1 MAIYFCKRKL
11 SLLVALPLLHGQC
24 ASASETL
31 HELAQDLQTG
41 KTTASQIFDLYD
53 ARIQMYNPGLQAV
66 STRNPKARADALAA
80 DQADQKQKPRG
91 SLAGLPLLL
100 KDNIAVQGM
109 VTTAGSLALA
119 DNLATQDAPVVARLR
134 AAGAIILGKANLSE
148 WANLRSSQSTSG
160 WSSAGGQTRNPY
172 APERSPCGSSSGS
185 GVAVA
190 ARLIPAAIGTETDGS
205 IVCPASVNGLVGLKP
220 TIGLVSRTGIVP
232 LSHSQDTAGPM
243 TLNVRDAAMLLN
255 VMAGSDAQ
263 DPATH
268 TANRHRSKDYTAGLQ
283 STALQ
288 GKRLG
293 IVRKLVDGYD
303 TETKALFDQSLA
315 ILIAQGATVVDQ
327 IDLPYLE
334 ELDKDELTVLLYEF
348 KADLNAYLAKAPT
361 SVKTRTMADVIA
373 FNKQHADTVMPYF
386 AQELM
391 EQAQAKGKL
400 SDAAYRQASAR
411 IKLRAGK
418 QGIDAVLKKY
428 KLDALIAPTTSTA
441 WLIDYK
447 AGDVLEGSSSS
458 PAAIAG
464 YPHLTVP
471 MGQVRGLPVG
481 LSLFAGAWSDAKLLS
496 MGYAFE
502 QARPALSAP
511 SLATTATAASTR
523 QP

>member
-1 MAIYFCKRKL
+1 MSIYFCKPKFSL
-11 SLLVALPLLHGQC
+11 SLLAALPLLYGQQVF
-24 ASASETL
+24 ASETL

-41 KTTASQIFDLYD
+41 KTTAQQIFDSYD
-53 ARIQMYNPGLQAV
+53 ARIQMYNQGIQAV
-66 STRNPKARADALAA
+66 TTRNPQARADALAV
-80 DQADQKQKPRG
+80 DQQKTPRG

-100 KDNIAVQGM
+100 KDNIAARGM

-119 DNLATQDAPVVARLR
+119 DNLAVQDAPVVARLR

-172 APERSPCGSSSGS
+172 APERSPCGSSAGS
-185 GVAVA
+185 GAAVA

-263 DPATH
+263 DPATRA
-268 TANRHRSKDYTAGLQ
+268 ANRHRSKDYTAGLQ
-283 STALQ
+283 TSALQ

-303 TETKALFDQSLA
+303 TATKMLFDQTLVT
-315 ILIAQGATVVDQ
+315 LIAQGATVVDQ

-348 KADLNAYLAKAPT
+348 KADLNAYLAKTPAT
-361 SVKTRTMADVIA
+361 VKTRTMADVIV
-373 FNKQHADTVMPYF
+373 FNKHHADTVMPYF

-428 KLDALIAPTTSTA
+428 KLDALIAPTTGTA

-447 AGDVLEGSSSS
+447 AGDVLEGSASS

-471 MGQVRGLPVG
+471 MGTVRGLPVG
-481 LSLFAGAWSDAKLLS
+481 LSLFAGAWSEAKLLN

-502 QARPALSAP
+502 QARPALPAP
-511 SLATTATAASTR
+511 SLATTATAANK
-523 QP
+523 